1 MTKTLNAKIGVRDLE
16 LLSAID
22 RHPLTP
28 SQLCR
33 LSQSFAAPFHDEEN
47 LRRRLR
53 TLTAAGLVK
62 SWPYAVASAGRSPQ
76 YFRLTRAGY
85 RLLYGADAALPNR
98 RCFEAMHAGH
108 HPHSLYLAELL
119 VHLIVSGHRH
129 GCTIESFAR
138 ENSVKLEVHSP
149 ESDGGAGSVFTMFPD
164 CAFVVRTSD
173 GRRFPFVVELD
184 NGTERIRSRQ
194 DVESVERKLRGYD
207 AHQSRFDKF
216 HPDRYLV
223 LIVSTRSKVRLDHIL
238 SLAASVMH
246 QPLRTVF
253 LGADLP
259 ALLAGDP
266 YWDSLFVDHRGLKR
280 ALVPLR
286 SRTTSDAIMK
296 SPQFVP
302 SMSRSVVR

>member
-76 YFRLTRAGY
+76 YFRLTRSGY
-85 RLLYGADAALPNR
+85 RLLYGVDAALPNR

-119 VHLIVSGHRH
+119 VHLIVTGHRH

-138 ENSVKLEVHSP
+138 ENSVKLEVQAP
-149 ESDGGAGSVFTMFPD
+149 DTDGGAGSVFTMFPD

-207 AHQSRFDKF
+207 AHQSQFDKF

-286 SRTTSDAIMK
+286 SRTTSDANMK
-296 SPQFVP
+296 VPQFVP

>member
-1 MTKTLNAKIGVRDLE
+1 MTKTLLAKIGPRDLE

-33 LSQSFAAPFHDEEN
+33 LSHSFAAPFHDEEN

-53 TLTAAGLVK
+53 TLMAAGLVK
-62 SWPYAVASAGRSPQ
+62 SWPYSVASAGRSPQ
-76 YFRLTRAGY
+76 YFRLTRSGY
-85 RLLYGADAALPNR
+85 RMLYGTDAALPTR
-98 RCFEAMHAGH
+98 RYFEAIQAGH

-119 VHLIVSGHRH
+119 VHLIVTGHRH
-129 GCTIESFAR
+129 GCTMESFAR
-138 ENSVKLEVHSP
+138 ENSVKLEVQSP
-149 ESDGGAGSVFTMFPD
+149 GVDGEAGSVFTLFPD
-164 CAFVVRTSD
+164 CAFTVRMSD

-207 AHQSRFDKF
+207 AHQSQFDKF

-223 LIVSTRSKVRLDHIL
+223 LIVSTRSRIRLDHIL
-238 SLAASVMH
+238 ATAGTVMQ
-246 QPLRTVF
+246 QPMRTVF

-259 ALLAGDP
+259 TLLKSDP
-266 YWDSLFVDHRGLKR
+266 FTELQFVDHRGTR
-280 ALVPLR
+280 RTLVPVQK
-286 SRTTSDAIMK
+286 SAPVQGHMK
-296 SPQFVP
+296 VGHSVQKQNSFV
-302 SMSRSVVR
+302 VG